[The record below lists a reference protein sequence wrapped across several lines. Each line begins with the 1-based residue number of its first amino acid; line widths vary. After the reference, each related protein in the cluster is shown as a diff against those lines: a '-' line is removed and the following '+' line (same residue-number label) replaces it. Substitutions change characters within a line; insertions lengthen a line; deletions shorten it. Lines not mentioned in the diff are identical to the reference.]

1 MKIILIISNFS
12 LQQRIPNETL
22 SGLASALAD
31 GPIFEIVDGLTEV
44 QQAVEKQLFRQ
55 RLEMLKRHSGNVYNI
70 FCSIYL
76 SIDELM
82 FNQIN
87 LLFIACSFY

>member
-1 MKIILIISNFS
+1 MSFRS
-12 LQQRIPNETL
+12 DRELQQRIPNETL

-55 RLEMLKRHSGNVYNI
+55 RFEVVKRHTG
-70 FCSIYL
+70 
-76 SIDELM
+76 
-82 FNQIN
+82 
-87 LLFIACSFY
+87 

>member
-1 MKIILIISNFS
+1 MLINTNLKSSCFNRE

-55 RLEMLKRHSGNVYNI
+55 RFEVVKRHTGWQLVKSLIYYTPFPLTGQSG
-70 FCSIYL
+70 
-76 SIDELM
+76 
-82 FNQIN
+82 
-87 LLFIACSFY
+87 